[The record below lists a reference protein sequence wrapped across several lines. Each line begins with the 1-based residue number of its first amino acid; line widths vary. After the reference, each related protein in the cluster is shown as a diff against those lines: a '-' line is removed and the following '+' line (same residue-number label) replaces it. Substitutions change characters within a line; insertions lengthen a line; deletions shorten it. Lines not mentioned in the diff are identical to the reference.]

1 MWVNMFRFNSQKGR
15 HVKDLSHNFEDT
27 LCGKEKNMHYQ
38 ICSDGSWFVDHIF
51 VVHIS
56 LFVVVS

>member
-1 MWVNMFRFNSQKGR
+1 MFRFNSQKGR

-38 ICSDGSWFVDHIF
+38 ICSDGS
-51 VVHIS
+51 
-56 LFVVVS
+56 